1 MISLIR
7 QIINPSNQLKNIV
20 NSVKPVIKPIAP
32 QQNSQTDVEE
42 TSETKKASYR
52 MAKLI
57 MVTPNNNNKF
67 YEMREKGD
75 GMFTATYGRVG
86 TKGAQLEY
94 PMSQWDQKVREKTRK
109 GYKDQTALFAELKV
123 EEEMEVLDA
132 KDENV
137 KRLVN
142 ELMSFARKSISHHY
156 MVSAEQVSEK
166 QVAEAQKTLD
176 ALVKKVKRS
185 MDVELFNAQLIE
197 LYQVIP
203 RKMKQVKNHLIEKPK
218 GNKGLWAIKD
228 MLASE
233 QATLD
238 VMRGQVELNNAKKEA
253 TPEQKQVTLLESLGL
268 HIEVEKDAKAIRL
281 IKRMMKNNATH
292 FSRAYRVTNYRTQTA
307 YDQFLAERK
316 NKKSELFWHGSR
328 NENWFSIIKEGLVL
342 RPANAIINGKMFGY
356 GLYFADKC
364 QKSLNYTS
372 FRGSYWAR
380 GNSNKAFLA
389 LYDVHVGNQ
398 LKVKKHESWCCSLSK
413 TNLKKRGEKYDS
425 IYAQGGVDLI
435 NNEYIVYDSAQS
447 TIRYLVEIKN

>member
-1 MISLIR
+1 MISWIK
-7 QIINPSNQLKNIV
+7 QVTNPSSQLQNIAKHAT
-20 NSVKPVIKPIAP
+20 VKPKASIP
-32 QQNSQTDVEE
+32 QHHSDTEE
-42 TSETKKASYR
+42 EASETKNTYR

-67 YEMREKGD
+67 YEMKEKGD
-75 GMFTATYGRVG
+75 GMFSVTYGRVG
-86 TKGAQLEY
+86 TKGAQLSY
-94 PMSQWDQKVREKTRK
+94 PMSQWDQKIREKTRK
-109 GYKDQTALFAELKV
+109 GYKDQTALFAELKS
-123 EEEMEVLDA
+123 ETGMEILDA

-137 KRLVN
+137 KRLMQ
-142 ELMSFARKSISHHY
+142 ELMSFARQSISHHY
-156 MVSAEQVSEK
+156 MVSADQVSER

-176 ALVKKVKRS
+176 ALVKKVRRK
-185 MDVELFNAQLIE
+185 MDVEIFNAQLIE

-203 RKMKQVKNHLIEKPK
+203 RKMKKVKDHLIEKPK

-228 MLASE
+228 MLAAE

-238 VMRGQVELNNAKKEA
+238 VMRGQVELNNTKKEETA
-253 TPEQKQVTLLESLGL
+253 EQKQATLLESLGL

-281 IKRMMKNNATH
+281 IKRMMKANATH
-292 FSRAYRVTNYRTQTA
+292 FSKAYRVTNHRTQTA
-307 YDQFLAERK
+307 YDHFLAERK
-316 NKKSELFWHGSR
+316 NKKSKLFWHGSR

-380 GNSNKAFLA
+380 GNANKAFLA

-413 TNLKKRGEKYDS
+413 DNLKKRGEKYDS

-447 TIRYLVEIKN
+447 TIRYLVEINS